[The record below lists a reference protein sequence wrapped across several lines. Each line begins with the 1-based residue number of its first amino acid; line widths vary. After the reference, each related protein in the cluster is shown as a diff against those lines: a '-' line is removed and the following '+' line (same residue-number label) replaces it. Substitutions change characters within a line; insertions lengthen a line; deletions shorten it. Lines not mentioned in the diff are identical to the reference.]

1 MTNNFK
7 KLIKIAGS
15 MAIGGLILM
24 SCESEADNL
33 GSQFFQDGI
42 EGTETTYD
50 LVAYNV
56 HNNDT
61 IRTDSERLQSATL
74 GAFSEPHFG
83 MQKSAFV
90 SQVRLSQY
98 DPDFGANPVLD
109 SAVMV
114 IKPRY
119 AADSVT
125 TTTVEDYIHPDGAI
139 AAKKV
144 VSTYPVTKYGKTKIG
159 GKTTF
164 NINIHEVTDFLPSTD
179 TKIYSNRNVNTAAL
193 IGTKVFSG
201 DVNSVKV
208 TRDSDNGELFT
219 RDVSLRIPMDSA
231 FFQNKIIAKEDGA
244 ELADAASFIRYFR
257 GMKISVEEND
267 GYLFSFS
274 PNDITLT
281 LYYKNDK
288 VDNGTTTRQA
298 QTYALDMGATN
309 IRFNQISYDRVG
321 SSVATALAA
330 SNQET
335 GDPKIFMQGMGGP
348 GMGLRIPA
356 ETIAAIKQMYATEK
370 IGIVSAKLRFYT
382 DADNWSNSYSK
393 PDYFT
398 VRQKDVFTY
407 LKDMEAFF
415 GTGVYALVKAHD
427 LDKNP
432 AYYDI
437 GITKTF
443 KDIIEK
449 EAPNKDFIL
458 NIGNYTVDMNG
469 NLLGSYYNDSQ
480 NYNTRSYAAER
491 VVIVGTDPSNE
502 RRPKLRIIY
511 GK

>member
-1 MTNNFK
+1 MTEIFK

-33 GSQFFQDGI
+33 GAQFFQDGVA
-42 EGTETTYD
+42 GTEAEYD

-56 HNNDT
+56 NNNDT
-61 IRTDSERLQSATL
+61 IRTDAARLQSATL
-74 GAFSEPHFG
+74 GAFNEPVFG
-83 MQKSAFV
+83 LQKSSYV
-90 SQVRLSQY
+90 SQIRLSQY
-98 DPDFGANPVLD
+98 DPDFGDNPVLD

-114 IKPRY
+114 IKPIY

-125 TTTVEDYIHPDGAI
+125 TTTLEDYTHTGDV

-164 NINIHEVTDFLPSTD
+164 NINVHEVTDFLASND
-179 TKIYSNRNVNTAAL
+179 AKIFSNKTVNTGAL
-193 IGTKVFSG
+193 IGSKVFTG
-201 DVNSVKV
+201 DVNSIKI
-208 TRDSDNGELFT
+208 TRDSDNSDLFT
-219 RDVSLRIPMDSA
+219 RDVSLRIPMDST
-231 FFQNKIIAKEDGA
+231 FFSNKIIAKEDGV
-244 ELADAASFIRYFR
+244 ELTDAASFIRYFR
-257 GMKISVEEND
+257 GIRVSVEEND
-267 GYLFSFS
+267 GYIFSFG
-274 PNDITLT
+274 PNDMALT

-288 VDNGTTTRQA
+288 VENGETTRESH
-298 QTYALDMGATN
+298 TYTMDLGSSN
-309 IRFNQISYDRVG
+309 IRFNQIAYDRSG
-321 SSVATALAA
+321 SQLATALAS
-330 SNQET
+330 SNAET

-356 ETIAAIKQMYATEK
+356 ETVAAIKDMYANEK

-382 DADNWSNSYSK
+382 DTDLWNNAYKK

-398 VRQKDVFTY
+398 VKQKDLYSY
-407 LKDMEAFF
+407 LVDMEAFF
-415 GTGVYALVKAHD
+415 GTFYNLVKPYD

-443 KDIIEK
+443 KEVIEK
-449 EAPNKDFIL
+449 EATNHDFIL
-458 NIGNYTVDMNG
+458 NVGNYTYDVNG
-469 NLLGSYYNDSQ
+469 NLLGSYYDDSQ
-480 NYNTRSYAAER
+480 NYNTRSYTPFRA
-491 VVIVGTDPSNE
+491 VMVGTDPANE

-511 GK
+511 GKK